1 MRTISKKYGFV
12 YLLLEVF
19 TATNNWNVET
29 NRKKEEKKGIF
40 WKLLSFA
47 AADKAGE
54 AIRDILKSDKL
65 DIVEKTGA
73 DDLQTKADRYANDL
87 LCASIKKA
95 FPQINVIGEEG
106 PVDLN
111 NIKPEM
117 LVEGTYLFKLRPFKF
132 LH

>member
-1 MRTISKKYGFV
+1 M
-12 YLLLEVF
+12 
-19 TATNNWNVET
+19 
-29 NRKKEEKKGIF
+29 
-40 WKLLSFA
+40 
-47 AADKAGE
+47 
-54 AIRDILKSDKL
+54 KSDKL

-111 NIKPEM
+111 KIKPEM
-117 LVEGTYLFKLRPFKF
+117 LVEGTYLFKLIPFKF
-132 LH
+132 LSLNHRTSVRRLDEILKIYVCFL

>member
-1 MRTISKKYGFV
+1 M
-12 YLLLEVF
+12 
-19 TATNNWNVET
+19 
-29 NRKKEEKKGIF
+29 
-40 WKLLSFA
+40 
-47 AADKAGE
+47 
-54 AIRDILKSDKL
+54 KSDKL

-117 LVEGTYLFKLRPFKF
+117 LVEGTYLFKLRPFKILP
-132 LH
+132 LHHRRSVRRLRRLDEILKICFFQPITGQ

>member
-1 MRTISKKYGFV
+1 MTNVSALSEKKPP
-12 YLLLEVF
+12 LE
-19 TATNNWNVET
+19 A
-29 NRKKEEKKGIF
+29 RKKGSF

-111 NIKPEM
+111 NIEPEM
-117 LVEGTYLFKLRPFKF
+117 LVEGTFFIYLAETV
-132 LH
+132 

>member
-1 MRTISKKYGFV
+1 M
-12 YLLLEVF
+12 
-19 TATNNWNVET
+19 
-29 NRKKEEKKGIF
+29 KKEIF

-95 FPQINVIGEEG
+95 FPKINVIGEEG

-117 LVEGTYLFKLRPFKF
+117 LVEGTFFIYLAETV
-132 LH
+132 

>member
-1 MRTISKKYGFV
+1 M
-12 YLLLEVF
+12 
-19 TATNNWNVET
+19 
-29 NRKKEEKKGIF
+29 KKEIF

-132 LH
+132 LLLHHRRSVQRLDEILQIYVCFFQPIRGQQSS

>member
-1 MRTISKKYGFV
+1 MAFSEYMNFER
-12 YLLLEVF
+12 
-19 TATNNWNVET
+19 
-29 NRKKEEKKGIF
+29 KKGIF
-40 WKLLSFA
+40 WKLLSLA

-117 LVEGTYLFKLRPFKF
+117 LVEGTYLFKLIPFKF
-132 LH
+132 LSLNHRTSVRRLDEILKIYVCFL